1 MLDNLPLSWPS
12 FNFDVL
18 CQPVV
23 LQAVTR
29 TEEKMAQFCPRR
41 KDGAENQYSFNS
53 IQYSLLLANI
63 PVLSSLPPASWP
75 ITHPIQ
81 NETYTFQ
88 CSRRL
93 WILFWYS
100 HICSHHFLLMR
111 VLRVFDS
118 QSESS
123 FLLTFVPCLLLPSSH
138 FHFHFC
144 RAFFDLFSKT
154 FNFFFSFS
162 FYFDPLKFFI
172 STGVKASWTLELV
185 GFHLNVFG
193 NISPKTSINNV
204 LLNILATQR
213 SVL

>member
-1 MLDNLPLSWPS
+1 MIYDLKRSVDLRQLFDPVLYSSLDDLVLLMFENLLLSWPS

-63 PVLSSLPPASWP
+63 PVLSSLPPGSRP

-88 CSRRL
+88 CSRPL
-93 WILFWYS
+93 WILFRYS
-100 HICSHHFLLMR
+100 HICSHRFLLMR

-123 FLLTFVPCLLLPSSH
+123 FLPTFVPCLPLIALS
-138 FHFHFC
+138 
-144 RAFFDLFSKT
+144 L
-154 FNFFFSFS
+154 SFLS
-162 FYFDPLKFFI
+162 
-172 STGVKASWTLELV
+172 
-185 GFHLNVFG
+185 
-193 NISPKTSINNV
+193 
-204 LLNILATQR
+204 R
-213 SVL
+213 SL

>member
-1 MLDNLPLSWPS
+1 MSPRFFDLLNSMIYDLKRSVDLRRLFDPVLYSSLEDLVILMFENLPLSWPS

-41 KDGAENQYSFNS
+41 KDVAENQYSFNS

-63 PVLSSLPPASWP
+63 PVLSSLPPVSRP

-93 WILFWYS
+93 WILF
-100 HICSHHFLLMR
+100 
-111 VLRVFDS
+111 
-118 QSESS
+118 
-123 FLLTFVPCLLLPSSH
+123 
-138 FHFHFC
+138 
-144 RAFFDLFSKT
+144 
-154 FNFFFSFS
+154 
-162 FYFDPLKFFI
+162 
-172 STGVKASWTLELV
+172 
-185 GFHLNVFG
+185 
-193 NISPKTSINNV
+193 
-204 LLNILATQR
+204 
-213 SVL
+213 

>member
-1 MLDNLPLSWPS
+1 MFENLPLSWPS

-29 TEEKMAQFCPRR
+29 TEEKMAQYCPRR
-41 KDGAENQYSFNS
+41 KDVAENQYSFNS

-63 PVLSSLPPASWP
+63 PVLSSLPPVSRP

-123 FLLTFVPCLLLPSSH
+123 FLLTFVPCLLPPSSH

-144 RAFFDLFSKT
+144 RAFFDLFPKWFFIYS
-154 FNFFFSFS
+154 FFSFLLWPFQVF
-162 FYFDPLKFFI
+162 FY
-172 STGVKASWTLELV
+172 
-185 GFHLNVFG
+185 
-193 NISPKTSINNV
+193 INWG
-204 LLNILATQR
+204 
-213 SVL
+213 